1 MERLISRSPRQD
13 FTWCGDEGIRVS
25 EIMRENPW
33 LSVFFIYCLL
43 AVFWSDFPL
52 VAFKARSKCRS
63 ARHGADFPDGA

>member
-52 VAFKARSKCRS
+52 VAFKR
-63 ARHGADFPDGA
+63 